1 MVTPSSSPPYLAEWI
16 LRQLID
22 AEDMDAILGDF
33 AEEYSILSCNSSDS
47 KAKLSYWQQTVRS
60 CLPLIGMKISRHI
73 ERSLTMLEK
82 MPLMQNKRFFWI
94 SLIVL
99 VPASMLVTT
108 GILQSGF
115 GITAPNDA
123 LDALFQRYALLK
135 LIIHPL
141 ILLGGLGAALILNLL
156 PASRLQWNSESQSL
170 SATLTLKN
178 NLMHWALVGVSLILL
193 GTILL
198 YSMVENF
205 NIIPR

>member
-1 MVTPSSSPPYLAEWI
+1 
-16 LRQLID
+16 
-22 AEDMDAILGDF
+22 MDAILGDF
-33 AEEYSILSCNSSDS
+33 AEEYRIVSGNSNES
-47 KAKLSYWQQTVRS
+47 KARLYYWQQTVRS
-60 CLPLIGMKISRHI
+60 SLPLIGMKISRHI
-73 ERSLTMLEK
+73 ERSLTMSEK

-99 VPASMLVTT
+99 VPAFMLVTS

-123 LDALFQRYALLK
+123 LDALFQRYAILK
-135 LIIHPL
+135 LIVHPV
-141 ILLGGLGAALILNLL
+141 ILLGGLGAALVLNLL

-170 SATLTLKN
+170 SAALTLKN
-178 NLMHWALVGVSLILL
+178 NLRHWVLVGISFLLL

-198 YSMVENF
+198 YSIVENF